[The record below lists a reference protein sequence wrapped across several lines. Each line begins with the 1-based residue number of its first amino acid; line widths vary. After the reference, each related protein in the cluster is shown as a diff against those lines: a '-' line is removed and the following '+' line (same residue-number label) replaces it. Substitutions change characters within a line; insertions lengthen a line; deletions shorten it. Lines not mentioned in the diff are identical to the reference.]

1 MKGEGIRLHVRPPRS
16 KRGMLWRGKLTLA
29 ALGLA
34 VAGAGA
40 ELLGTSAD
48 PGPIDPAGSAPSAVA
63 GEPATDLGSRP
74 AQPAPQRRGP
84 RNDLAPDELL
94 SRIPIT
100 AARLEELLAAGP
112 ASASDVRHLVEL
124 VPPPASRADLAPP
137 LRVDYTLDRE
147 LMREVFEI
155 LERGHVELGHAIV
168 LEPTSGRVLAYA
180 STDPVRFP
188 PDRTYPAASL
198 VKVITAAAALDG
210 SPELARQECRYVGN
224 PYRLTRSRVDPPRSG
239 NSVTLRK
246 ALATSN
252 NQCFAQLAVHRIGSD
267 GLLGAI
273 DRFGWLSPPAPVHP
287 AGEARASEDPLEL
300 GKLGSGL
307 AGSRITPLHA
317 AQLAATL
324 VRGQRVEPY
333 WIAAVSDGSGRRL
346 SVPHAPA
353 MEVLTPEL
361 AKELRSMLV
370 DTTERGTARR
380 AFRTRRGPLLGPV
393 RVAGKTGSLSGRDPD
408 GRYEWFVGVAP
419 ADEPKIALAVVLVQ
433 QPRWWVTPSQVAA
446 ETLKVIF
453 CSPGPCRP
461 EAADR
466 WLADPAPPA
475 LRSVERSARAK
486 S

>member
-1 MKGEGIRLHVRPPRS
+1 
-16 KRGMLWRGKLTLA
+16 MLWRGRLTVA

-40 ELLGTSAD
+40 ELLGGGAD
-48 PGPIDPAGSAPSAVA
+48 PGPGDPAGAPAA
-63 GEPATDLGSRP
+63 AAAQEPP
-74 AQPAPQRRGP
+74 AAAAP

-100 AARLEELLAAGP
+100 AARLEELLAGGP

-124 VPPPASRADLAPP
+124 VPPPAGRADLAAP

-147 LMREVFEI
+147 LMREVFAI
-155 LERGHVELGHAIV
+155 LARGRVELGHAIV
-168 LEPTSGRVLAYA
+168 LEPGSGRVLAYA

-188 PDRTYPAASL
+188 PDRIYPAASL

-210 SPELARQECRYVGN
+210 SPEVARQECRYVGN

-239 NSVTLRK
+239 NSVSLRK

-287 AGEARASEDPLEL
+287 PGEALPSQDPLEL

-324 VRGQRVEPY
+324 ARGQRVEPY

-346 SVPHAPA
+346 SVPHGPA
-353 MEVLTPEL
+353 TDVLTPEL
-361 AKELRSMLV
+361 AKELRAMLV

-419 ADEPKIALAVVLVQ
+419 ADEPKIAVAVVVVQ
-433 QPRWWVTPSQVAA
+433 KPRWWVTPSQVAA
-446 ETLKVIF
+446 ETLKKIF
-453 CSPGPCRP
+453 CSPAPCRP
-461 EAADR
+461 EAAER
-466 WLADPAPPA
+466 WLAEPTPGLLARSPAPQ
-475 LRSVERSARAK
+475 
-486 S
+486 

>member
-1 MKGEGIRLHVRPPRS
+1 
-16 KRGMLWRGKLTLA
+16 MLWRGRLTLA

-34 VAGAGA
+34 VAAGA
-40 ELLGTSAD
+40 ELLAGGAD
-48 PGPIDPAGSAPSAVA
+48 PGPADPGAAPAA
-63 GEPATDLGSRP
+63 AA
-74 AQPAPQRRGP
+74 AQAPPAPAAP
-84 RNDLAPDELL
+84 PNDLAPDELL

-100 AARLEELLAAGP
+100 ATRLEELLAGGP

-124 VPPPASRADLAPP
+124 VPPPAGRADLAAP

-147 LMREVFEI
+147 LMREVFGI
-155 LERGHVELGHAIV
+155 LERGRVELGHAIV
-168 LEPTSGRVLAYA
+168 LEPGSGRVLAYA
-180 STDPVRFP
+180 STDPARFP
-188 PDRTYPAASL
+188 PDRIYPAASL

-224 PYRLTRSRVDPPRSG
+224 PYRLTRSRVDPPRTG

-252 NQCFAQLAVHRIGSD
+252 NQCFAQLAVHRVGSD

-287 AGEARASEDPLEL
+287 PGEALPSQDPLEL

-353 MEVLTPEL
+353 TDVLTPEL
-361 AKELRSMLV
+361 AKELRGMLV

-419 ADEPKIALAVVLVQ
+419 ADEPKVAVAVVVVQ

-446 ETLKVIF
+446 ETLKKIF

-466 WLADPAPPA
+466 WLAEPAPGLLAQSSSP
-475 LRSVERSARAK
+475 E
-486 S
+486 